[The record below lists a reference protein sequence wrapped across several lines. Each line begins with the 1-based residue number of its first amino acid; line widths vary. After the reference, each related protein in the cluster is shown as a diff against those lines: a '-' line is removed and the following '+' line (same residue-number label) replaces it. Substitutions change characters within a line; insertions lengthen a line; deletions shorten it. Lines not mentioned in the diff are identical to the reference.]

1 MVRMAAVAAR
11 RRAPHVAVTLPGEG
25 RRHRSVVAR
34 FARALPLVSLI
45 GAPLH
50 AQGTS
55 AIARGAATITAQDVS
70 RHIFTIADDSMGGRD
85 TPSRGLEL
93 TARYIAAQ
101 FKQAGLAPGGDAGSY
116 LQRFPIPSLQASGG
130 SSRGR
135 APAAPSSSSAA
146 VDTVPSDGSAPNVV
160 GILEGSDPVLRD
172 EYVVVSAHMDHVGIR
187 PSVSGDSVWNGAD
200 DDGSGTV
207 GVIELAEAFAAAR
220 PRRSIILLT
229 VSGEEKGLW
238 GSDYFAGHPPVPIDH
253 IVADL
258 NLDMIGRNWKDTI
271 VVIGQ
276 EHSDLGATLAN
287 VNDAHRELNMHAID
301 DLWPQENFYFRSD
314 HFNFARRGVPAL
326 FFFNGT
332 HADYHEP
339 SDSPDKID
347 VEKEAR
353 IIQLVYYLG
362 MEIGNLPDRPRW
374 NPDSYKRI
382 VGRKLN

>member
-1 MVRMAAVAAR
+1 MADFAEVPLVRPVAAV
-11 RRAPHVAVTLPGEG
+11 P
-25 RRHRSVVAR
+25 
-34 FARALPLVSLI
+34 LPLRQRSIRSRLALALLI
-45 GAPLH
+45 VPLIAMTLQ
-50 AQGTS
+50 AQGAS
-55 AIARGAATITAQDVS
+55 GIARGAATITAQDVS
-70 RHIFTIADDSMGGRD
+70 RHLFTIADDSMGGRD

-101 FKQAGLAPGGDAGSY
+101 FKRAGLAPGGDAGSY
-116 LQRFPIPSLQASGG
+116 LQRFPIPGLQASSA
-130 SSRGR
+130 SSRAR
-135 APAAPSSSSAA
+135 APAAPPSSSAA
-146 VDTVPSDGSAPNVV
+146 IDTTSYDNSAPNVV

-187 PSVSGDSVWNGAD
+187 PSVSGDSIWNGAD

-207 GVIELAEAFAAAR
+207 GVIELAEAFAVAR
-220 PRRSIILLT
+220 PKRSIILLT

-238 GSDYFAGHPPVPIDH
+238 GSDFFAGHPPVPIDH

-271 VVIGQ
+271 VVIGK
-276 EHSDLGATLAN
+276 EHSDLGATLAR
-287 VNDAHRELNMHAID
+287 VNDDHPELDMHAID

-339 SDSPDKID
+339 SDSPEKID
-347 VEKEAR
+347 FEKEAR

-362 MEIGNLPDRPRW
+362 VEVGNLPERPKW